1 MDQIRKQVA
10 RARRRLWMELLL
22 NRLVNCWFA
31 ALIVAALAIALPKF
45 LRRRTPLIRASPAW
59 RALITSQVLSVL
71 PSSIPV
77 LVLVLGILDSTR
89 VFRLSRAVAADIN
102 VMDFVE
108 AAKLR
113 GEKTPWIVFSEI
125 LPNALTPL
133 ISELGLRFI
142 FAVLFLD
149 SQHRLISDEILFK
162 GTINS
167 TAVYPRIVVQR
178 ALLLNAAAL
187 ILYHNHPSGEP
198 EPSTADRHI
207 TTQLTESLKL
217 IDVRVI
223 DHLVVAGS
231 ATVSFAERSWL

>member
-1 MDQIRKQVA
+1 MSAFERKRNGKYAIRRQFSADEVVSFAMEIVAQRFERGACMNSPEATRRYLTLQVA
-10 RARRRLWMELLL
+10 GCPNE
-22 NRLVNCWFA
+22 
-31 ALIVAALAIALPKF
+31 
-45 LRRRTPLIRASPAW
+45 
-59 RALITSQVLSVL
+59 
-71 PSSIPV
+71 
-77 LVLVLGILDSTR
+77 
-89 VFRLSRAVAADIN
+89 VFGCL
-102 VMDFVE
+102 FV
-108 AAKLR
+108 
-113 GEKTPWIVFSEI
+113 
-125 LPNALTPL
+125 
-133 ISELGLRFI
+133 
-142 FAVLFLD
+142 D

-198 EPSTADRHI
+198 EPSAADRHI

-231 ATVSFAERSWL
+231 ATMSFAERSWL

>member
-1 MDQIRKQVA
+1 MSVFESKPNGKYASRRQFSADEVVA
-10 RARRRLWMELLL
+10 FAME
-22 NRLVNCWFA
+22 
-31 ALIVAALAIALPKF
+31 IVAARFQRGASLTSPDATRQYLALQLAD
-45 LRRRTPLIRASPAW
+45 RHHE
-59 RALITSQVLSVL
+59 
-71 PSSIPV
+71 
-77 LVLVLGILDSTR
+77 
-89 VFRLSRAVAADIN
+89 VFGA
-102 VMDFVE
+102 
-108 AAKLR
+108 
-113 GEKTPWIVFSEI
+113 
-125 LPNALTPL
+125 
-133 ISELGLRFI
+133 
-142 FAVLFLD
+142 LFLD

-198 EPSTADRHI
+198 EPSAADRHI

-231 ATVSFAERSWL
+231 TTVSFAERSWL